1 MAAKPASEGA
11 EPAKPK
17 SKKMLII
24 VIVSVVLVLIIAA
37 GVGALLFLKGKQ
49 GDEEMAEGAPAK
61 TAPAEPRTPPV
72 FLPLDNLVVN
82 LGDPGGTRFA
92 QVGITVQVA
101 DAKTSDLVKAFMPSV
116 RNGILLILS
125 QRTADELLAPAGKE
139 QLAANI
145 LALIQTETGLTDPSG
160 KGPVQAVL
168 FSNFIVQ

>member
-1 MAAKPASEGA
+1 MAAKPAAEGA
-11 EPAKPK
+11 ETAKPK

-37 GVGALLFLKGKQ
+37 GVGALLFLKSKQ
-49 GDEEMAEGAPAK
+49 GDDEFAEDAPAK
-61 TAPAEPRTPPV
+61 TAPAKPRTPPV

-82 LGDPGGTRFA
+82 LGDPGGNRFA

-116 RNGILLILS
+116 RNGILLILA
-125 QRTADELLAPAGKE
+125 QRTSQELLAPAGKE
-139 QLAANI
+139 ELASSI
-145 LALIQTETGLTDPSG
+145 LALIQAETGLTDPSG
-160 KGPVQAVL
+160 NSAVQAVL